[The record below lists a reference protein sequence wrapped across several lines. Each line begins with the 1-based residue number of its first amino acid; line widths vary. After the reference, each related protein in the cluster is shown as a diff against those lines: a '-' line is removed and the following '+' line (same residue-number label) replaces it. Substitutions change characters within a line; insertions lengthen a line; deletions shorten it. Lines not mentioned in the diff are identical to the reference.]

1 MEWSWPETVLSNRE
15 RVMEELI
22 QGRELASQLSKAFDN
37 RSLVIGDDWGSAEG
51 IVNKILG
58 SFVSTLLIINGKESV
73 QEFVQEFVS
82 DQIQGNSSGVSGDGS
97 GGGSGVGG
105 GGSGVGSGVGDGGS
119 DGGGGAYSSSA
130 DANHDHAAALKSED
144 CTEEEISC
152 KSTLTFKDGRGS
164 YKRRKTSH
172 SWTRDTPALIADGH
186 AWRKYGQKIIHNA
199 KHPRNYF
206 RCTHKYDQACKA
218 TKHVQQVQDHSPV
231 FRTIYYGTHKCRDH
245 LKTSKLLLDCT
256 SPRDSSQFIS
266 FENVNCMTNK
276 QEHPFFASFASS
288 SVKEEVF
295 VKEDMPTTDH
305 MVTSDHNHS
314 SPCDHLVSRDLTA
327 FESSGPMSGFSS
339 SIDQYDHDNMFWGM
353 IAESYFDK
361 YNEVLQCG
369 F

>member
-1 MEWSWPETVLSNRE
+1 MEWSWPEIVLSNRE
-15 RVMEELI
+15 RAMEELI
-22 QGRELASQLSKAFDN
+22 QGRELASQLNKAFDN
-37 RSLVIGDDWGSAEG
+37 RSLVNGDDWGSAEG

-73 QEFVQEFVS
+73 QEFVS
-82 DQIQGNSSGVSGDGS
+82 DQIQGNS

-105 GGSGVGSGVGDGGS
+105 GGSGVGDGGS

-130 DANHDHAAALKSED
+130 DANHDHAAAMKSED
-144 CTEEEISC
+144 FTEEEISC

-218 TKHVQQVQDHSPV
+218 IKHVQQVQDHPPV
-231 FRTIYYGTHKCRDH
+231 FRTIYYGTHKCRDY
-245 LKTSKLLLDCT
+245 LETSELLLDCT
-256 SPRDSSQFIS
+256 SSRDSSQFIS
-266 FENVNCMTNK
+266 FENVNCLTNK

-314 SPCDHLVSRDLTA
+314 SPCDHLVSRDLTV

-339 SIDQYDHDNMFWGM
+339 SIDQYDHDDVFSGM
-353 IAESYFDK
+353 IAESVFDI
-361 YNEVLQCG
+361 YNEVLQYG